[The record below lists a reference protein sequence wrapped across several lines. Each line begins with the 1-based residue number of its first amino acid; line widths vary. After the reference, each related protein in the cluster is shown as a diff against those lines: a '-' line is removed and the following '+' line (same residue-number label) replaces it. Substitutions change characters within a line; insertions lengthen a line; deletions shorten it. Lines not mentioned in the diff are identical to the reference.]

1 MIITTLDGQR
11 SRPDAAEMKASS
23 ACLGLFAPMLA
34 LSLAIRVL
42 DLTGSFHCLVHESY
56 KIRIV
61 G

>member
-1 MIITTLDGQR
+1 
-11 SRPDAAEMKASS
+11 
-23 ACLGLFAPMLA
+23 MLA

-56 KIRIV
+56 KIRII